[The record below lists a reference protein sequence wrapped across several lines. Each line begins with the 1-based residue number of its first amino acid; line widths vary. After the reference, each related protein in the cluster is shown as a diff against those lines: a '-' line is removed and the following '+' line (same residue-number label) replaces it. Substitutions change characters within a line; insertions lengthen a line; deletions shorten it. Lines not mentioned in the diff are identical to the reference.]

1 MTVLPGWVPTNL
13 RSPVS
18 AARALHPLPARDGS
32 PGLRRTA
39 RATCRCPRRDGTL
52 PAARTPTAGP
62 AATPQPVSSSC
73 APLTC
78 DPRGTTARSP
88 LRVAEE
94 MLHRFPAHQLL
105 PPSIGLNGCLSL
117 GATQPLVQKVLPFWV
132 RARPRPVLTMGI
144 KSQTGSGLVPWM
156 PPPHHSTPTLRSIF
170 GERLCQSSG
179 L

>member
-62 AATPQPVSSSC
+62 AAT
-73 APLTC
+73 
-78 DPRGTTARSP
+78 TARSP

-105 PPSIGLNGCLSL
+105 PPSIGLNSCLSL